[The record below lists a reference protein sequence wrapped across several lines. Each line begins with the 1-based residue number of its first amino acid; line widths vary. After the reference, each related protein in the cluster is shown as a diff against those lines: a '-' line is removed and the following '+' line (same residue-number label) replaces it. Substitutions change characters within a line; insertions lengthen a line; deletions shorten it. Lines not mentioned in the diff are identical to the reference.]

1 MTARSRSVRSL
12 STAVEHRIDRA
23 ARRLLDAGHQ
33 PHRPVRL
40 SVTEFLVFGAK
51 QAWACTFG
59 ALLLATMAVVH
70 LTVPVAARNDVLTIA
85 AVLLQ
90 IGMLVF
96 GLETVRELRVV
107 LLFHVVGTVM
117 EVFKTHVGSW
127 TYEPSGVLVVL
138 GVPLFSGFMYG
149 AVGSYLVRVYRLF
162 DLRFDRYP
170 RQWVLAVVAG
180 AVYLNFFAHHV
191 VWDARYVLLAAV
203 VALFART
210 TMHVRIHRAT
220 LRMPVLLAMG
230 LVALVI
236 WFAENVAT
244 WAGAWSYPAQAAAWQ
259 PVAPTKI
266 VAWLLLMVISVALVT
281 WLYPPVGPIGRVGT
295 TGAVGRVGT
304 TGPVGRVG
312 TTGPGGA
319 DRPRS
324 APSAPRSAGS
334 RRLRGARA
342 ADPHRLGESRSS
354 EAPSAR
360 RESSAFRDRA
370 PLG

>member
-1 MTARSRSVRSL
+1 MTVRSL
-12 STAVEHRIDRA
+12 STVVEHRIDRA

-40 SVTEFLVFGAK
+40 FVTEFLVFGAK
-51 QAWACTFG
+51 QAWACAFG
-59 ALLLATMAVVH
+59 ALLLGTMAIVH
-70 LTVPVAARNDVLTIA
+70 LTVPVGARNDVLTIA

-90 IGMLVF
+90 VGMLVF

-117 EVFKTHVGSW
+117 EVFKVHVGSW
-127 TYEPSGVLVVL
+127 TYGSGGALVLA

-170 RQWVLAVVAG
+170 RQWLLAVVAG
-180 AVYLNFFAHHV
+180 GVYANFFAHHF
-191 VWDARYVLLAAV
+191 VWDARSVLLTAV
-203 VALFART
+203 VLLFART
-210 TMHVRIHRAT
+210 TMHARVHRAT
-220 LRMPVLLAMG
+220 LRMPVLVAMA
-230 LVALVI
+230 LVALFI

-244 WAGAWSYPAQAAAWQ
+244 WAGAWAYPAQAAGWQ

-266 VAWLLLMVISVALVT
+266 VAWLLLMVISVAMVT
-281 WLYPPVGPIGRVGT
+281 WVYPPVPPSPPIR
-295 TGAVGRVGT
+295 
-304 TGPVGRVG
+304 
-312 TTGPGGA
+312 PGGA
-319 DRPRS
+319 AHPRPA
-324 APSAPRSAGS
+324 APDGRSAGS
-334 RRLRGARA
+334 RPTRGGRA
-342 ADPHRLGESRSS
+342 APARRLHPWGPRGT
-354 EAPSAR
+354 ASAR